1 VCDFQALRSFCYA
14 FHLNPADEEL
24 LRDDLMWALELVN
37 RKRAL
42 EVEQQAVNDALEGR
56 QCVTIVELDA
66 NNDELSD
73 KTIAVP
79 CQEPVSVDD
88 KAEDQV
94 HVLPRL
100 PPNYVVMRDSNL

>member
-1 VCDFQALRSFCYA
+1 MCDFQALRSFCYA

-42 EVEQQAVNDALEGR
+42 EVEQQAVNDAQEGR
-56 QCVTIVELDA
+56 HSVTIVELDA
-66 NNDELSD
+66 DNGESSD

-79 CQEPVSVDD
+79 CQEPACENSVDD
-88 KAEDQV
+88 NVEAQV
-94 HVLPRL
+94 HVLQRL
-100 PPNYVVMRDSNL
+100 PPNYVVMRD